1 MTKKRHQSI
10 ISLPKVVTIVTF
22 TLVAILSVDFGRK
35 ALERYQVQRQVEWL
49 REQVAIEQERNEALQ
64 ERLDYVSSDAYVEK
78 TARENLKMIKP
89 GEAAVVVIPRST
101 EEASLSS
108 QAAAP
113 ESADEEPKP
122 YWQQWAS
129 LLLGS
134 ND

>member
-10 ISLPKVVTIVTF
+10 VSLPKVVAIVTF
-22 TLVAILSVDFGRK
+22 TLVAILTVDFGRK

-49 REQVAIEQERNEALQ
+49 EEQVTIEQERNEALQ

-78 TARENLKMIKP
+78 TARENLKLVKP
-89 GEAAVVVIPRST
+89 GEAAVVVIPGST
-101 EEASLSS
+101 EETSPSG
-108 QAAAP
+108 QAAGP
-113 ESADEEPKP
+113 ESGREEPKP